1 MTQAA
6 HRRQYI
12 RAPLKTFVLYDD
24 DHFGFKAQA
33 INIST
38 GGVLL
43 ENLPHVPE
51 INALPL
57 LLDIPTFPIFSSLS
71 AEKIKKLEGQHLPR
85 RIIRA
90 RARIVRSFEGQTD
103 VDKIFV
109 QKIGCQFVA
118 IAPESVEVLSEYVAN
133 FAKNTIYL
141 LTLFES
147 HSQHQADLIRII
159 SGLLGYRPDEKLS
172 VLRQKVLHD
181 YQSLEGL

>member
-1 MTQAA
+1 MSDS
-6 HRRQYI
+6 HRRQYL

-38 GGVLL
+38 GGILL

-51 INALPL
+51 INALPVL
-57 LLDIPTFPIFSSLS
+57 IDIPSFPTFQTLGID
-71 AEKIKKLEGQHLPR
+71 KIKKLEGQQFSR

-90 RARIVRSFEGQTD
+90 RARIVRSFDGQSE
-103 VDKIFV
+103 VDKVFV
-109 QKIGCQFVA
+109 QKIGCQFVS
-118 IAPESVEVLSEYVAN
+118 ISDENINLIEEYVTN

-147 HSQHQADLIRII
+147 HTQHQAEMVRIV
-159 SGLLGYRPDEKLS
+159 SSFLGYKGDEKMS

>member
-1 MTQAA
+1 MSEAI

-12 RAPLKTFVLYDD
+12 RAPLKTNVLYDD
-24 DHFGFKAQA
+24 DHFGFKAQS

-38 GGVLL
+38 GGILL

-51 INALPL
+51 INALPIL
-57 LLDIPTFPIFSSLS
+57 IDVPTYPIFQTLS
-71 AEKIKKLEGQHLPR
+71 ADKIKKLEGQALTR

-90 RARIVRSFEGQTD
+90 RAKIVRSFDGQSE
-103 VDKIFV
+103 VDKVFV

-118 IAPESVEVLSEYVAN
+118 ISPESVEIINDYVTT

-147 HSQHQADLIRII
+147 HSQNQTDLLRIV
-159 SGLLGYRPDEKLS
+159 SSFLGYKGDEKIS
-172 VLRQKVLHD
+172 ILRQKVLHD

>member
-33 INIST
+33 LNIST

-71 AEKIKKLEGQHLPR
+71 AEKIKKLEGQHLSR

-109 QKIGCQFVA
+109 QKIGCQFVS
-118 IAPESVEVLSEYVAN
+118 ITPEAVEVLSEYVAN

-147 HSQHQADLIRII
+147 NSQHQADLIRII
-159 SGLLGYRPDEKLS
+159 SGLLGYQPDEKLS
-172 VLRQKVLHD
+172 ILRQKVLHD